1 MASCARVASASAS
14 SSPRASPP
22 SSSRRRAPTRARHH
36 RPRRRSTTIA
46 RDDDNANDDDVATT
60 TSSSSSIA
68 DAEALLISRLSSL
81 PGRGANASAAD
92 EEAIAAALAVLEA
105 DGGIARPATRDE
117 ICGTWRLLYTSKS
130 AFDPRNPLGKR
141 ADGSAPG
148 IEGLFRAVF
157 GDDAG
162 EKMAAGMTSA
172 ASSSPIQRTVTSL
185 EAFTIQARS
194 CCYYTGPHTTA
205 FALCTPFLEDFT
217 SRRSFLS
224 AHYPS
229 LLSIPTH
236 PPRRLTTP
244 LLTRP

>member
-22 SSSRRRAPTRARHH
+22 PSSRRRAPTRARHH
-36 RPRRRSTTIA
+36 RTRRRSTIA
-46 RDDDNANDDDVATT
+46 RDDDDAIDDDVATT

-194 CCYYTGPHTTA
+194 RCYYTGPHTTA
-205 FALCTPFLEDFT
+205 FAWCTPFLKDFT